1 MRYIRCMMV
10 TASADAALYPSRSG
24 AGAHLGNQLTRRT
37 TPPTVVLGITPTG
50 VEVAANAAKAM
61 GCEFDVIVSAHIRFD
76 NLGII
81 GAIAEDADAVLD
93 KDFQP
98 RFGMIDALN
107 EAMEKTRRAIKTER
121 LLFRGQRPLRKL
133 EGANV
138 VIVEG
143 NATSPWKALAAANAI
158 QSMMPSRIFIGAP
171 VSTQSVQD
179 LVRARRF
186 EFVCPTVVLDPGGH
200 PMPFGDPQDPSAER
214 LRSIVVARQAA

>member
-1 MRYIRCMMV
+1 
-10 TASADAALYPSRSG
+10 
-24 AGAHLGNQLTRRT
+24 
-37 TPPTVVLGITPTG
+37 VVLGITPTG

-61 GCEFDVIVSAHIRFD
+61 GCDFDVIVAAHVRFEG
-76 NLGII
+76 LGII

-93 KDFQP
+93 NDFQP

-107 EAMEKTRRAIKTER
+107 EAIDKARRAIKTER

-133 EGANV
+133 QGCNV

-143 NATSPWKALAAANAI
+143 NATSPWKALAAAEAI
-158 QSMMPSRIFIGAP
+158 QPMGPARVFIGAP
-171 VSTQSVQD
+171 VGTQSVQD
-179 LVRARRF
+179 LVRAKRY
-186 EFVCPTVVLDPGGH
+186 EFVCPAVVLDPSGH

>member
-1 MRYIRCMMV
+1 MRYIRYTMV
-10 TASADAALYPSRSG
+10 TVSPDAALYSSRSG
-24 AGAHLGNQLTRRT
+24 AGAMLGNQLSRRT
-37 TPPTVVLGITPTG
+37 TPPTIIIGITPTG

-61 GCEFDVIVSAHIRFD
+61 GCEFDVIVAAHVRFEK
-76 NLGII
+76 LGVI

-93 KDFQP
+93 TNFQP

-107 EAMEKTRRAIKTER
+107 EAMDRARRAIKTER

-143 NATSPWKALAAANAI
+143 HATSPWKALAAAQAI
-158 QSMMPSRIFIGAP
+158 QPLMPARIFIGAP
-171 VSTQSVQD
+171 VGTQNVQD
-179 LVRARRF
+179 LVRARRY
-186 EFVCPTVVLDPGGH
+186 EFVCPTVVMDPGGH